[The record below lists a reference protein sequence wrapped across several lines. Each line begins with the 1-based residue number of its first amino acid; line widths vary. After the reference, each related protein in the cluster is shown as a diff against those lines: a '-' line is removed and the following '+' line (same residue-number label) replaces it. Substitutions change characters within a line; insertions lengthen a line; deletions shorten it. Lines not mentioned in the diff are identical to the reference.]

1 VVIGRGI
8 VFVCVSVGRGVRGV
22 VVLPGPLCP
31 GPPVGGPRG
40 VCVEGRVGTGRVTV
54 TVALGGGRVVGC
66 GGGQLVGELEGRLVE
81 NGGGSRGRV
90 LEGGGL
96 RVQEV
101 EVGGSRGR
109 VLE

>member
-1 VVIGRGI
+1 VIGRGI
-8 VFVCVSVGRGVRGV
+8 VFVCVSVGRGVCGV
-22 VVLPGPLCP
+22 VVLP
-31 GPPVGGPRG
+31 GPRG

-96 RVQEV
+96 RVQGV